1 MHFGPHVSE
10 ACYDIHFGLRVS
22 ETYYDIHV
30 GLHVSEATYMYAV
43 KWRDP
48 NADLS
53 SFHIREQRNNIS
65 VTSLSEEERTIP
77 NPVKTFEQAFSHYR
91 KTVCVCRV
99 WKIEL
104 CA

>member
-1 MHFGPHVSE
+1 
-10 ACYDIHFGLRVS
+10 
-22 ETYYDIHV
+22 
-30 GLHVSEATYMYAV
+30 MYVV

-53 SFHIREQRNNIS
+53 SFHVREQRNNIS

-91 KTVCVCRV
+91 KTVCVCKV

-104 CA
+104 CAYTILTQHYAPPPFLPIRFSYKYGGSL